1 MQQHS
6 SSRGRRGLLACLL
19 AGAAAL
25 APALAVQAQ
34 ERFPSRPVTLVVPWS
49 PGAVVDHVGRRLAL
63 RLGEL
68 WGQSVVIRNEAGG
81 GGNPAAAG
89 VARAAADG
97 HTLMLT
103 LHDGLI
109 IAKAANMKI
118 GFDPLADLTP
128 VGLVGQSV
136 TALVVRKDSQFK
148 SFDELIRFANAN
160 PGKLNFGGN
169 GTGTSL
175 HFALERL
182 NAAAG
187 TSIVHV
193 PYKGGAPAMLDVLA
207 GRVDMMIATVSLAKP
222 HLDAGTIRVLALGN
236 SQRSDLFPGVPTI
249 AESGYPGFEV
259 PTGVGL
265 GLFAPAATPRPLVE
279 RLNADLRKV
288 VTEAATQAWLR
299 SVGVAPETP
308 TASQY
313 SERLKTEV
321 AQIEDLMRK
330 FNIKLD

>member
-1 MQQHS
+1 MQQTAFS
-6 SSRGRRGLLACLL
+6 QIGRALLGTFFL
-19 AGAAAL
+19 AASMLAASL
-25 APALAVQAQ
+25 PAQAQ
-34 ERFPSRPVTLVVPWS
+34 EKFPSRPVTLVVPWS
-49 PGAVVDHVGRRLAL
+49 PGAVVDNVGRRIAL

-68 WGQSVVIRNEAGG
+68 WGQSVVIKNEAGG

-89 VARAAADG
+89 VSRAAGDG

-118 GFDPLADLTP
+118 GFDPLADLAP

-136 TALVVRKDSQFK
+136 TVLVVKKDSSFK
-148 SFDELIRFANAN
+148 TFQDLIAYAKAN

-187 TSIVHV
+187 TSIVHI
-193 PYKGGAPAMLDVLA
+193 PYRGGAPAMLDVLA

-222 HLDAGTIRVLALGN
+222 HLDAGTIRAIAVGN
-236 SQRSDLFPGVPTI
+236 LLRSELFPGVPTI

-265 GLFAPAATPRPLVE
+265 GLFAPASTPRPLVE
-279 RLNADLRKV
+279 RLNADMRKV
-288 VTEAATQAWLR
+288 VAEPETNAWLR
-299 SVGVAPETP
+299 SAGVAPEQL
-308 TASQY
+308 TAAQY
-313 SERLKTEV
+313 SARLKTEV
-321 AQIEDLMRK
+321 AQIDDLMRK